1 MTCRET
7 GINPTRE
14 THAFRIWQTLNATE
28 GDMSIADLSRRLDI
42 HKDTVRAIVRERGWN
57 VRNARA
63 DSIHAYNAARTE
75 PQELVFE

>member
-1 MTCRET
+1 MTRRET

-14 THAFRIWQTLNATE
+14 AHAFRIWQTLNATE
-28 GDMSIADLSRRLDI
+28 GDMSIAELSRRLDI
-42 HKDTVRAIVRERGWN
+42 HKDTVRDIVRERGWK

-63 DSIHAYNAARTE
+63 DSIHAYNATRAE

>member
-1 MTCRET
+1 MTRRET

-14 THAFRIWQTLNATE
+14 AHAFRIWQTINATE
-28 GDMSIADLSRRLDI
+28 GSMSIAELSRRLDI
-42 HKDTVRAIVRERGWN
+42 HKDTVRDIVRERGWK

-63 DSIHAYNAARTE
+63 DSIYAYNAARAE